1 MKIENTSRQSRIG
14 FFSTII
20 FGIIAHINMMTNKIS
35 WQDDIKEWFG
45 IGHTYTS
52 GRWMLGIMQKLEET
66 FLGTSM
72 FSTPFFN
79 CLVSILCIAIVV
91 GLLIDLFEIK
101 SEVLSIILGGLMVT
115 FPVVT
120 SIFAYV
126 YTAPAYMI
134 GLLMGVVGAYLMCK
148 YDKWYIYVVASML
161 CSCCVGTY
169 QAFIPVIISIFL
181 IYMIKSNMLSSDT
194 TKLGILKEIF
204 YYAITSLS
212 FMICYFIINKLF
224 LMYFDVKL
232 ASYRGISEMGVTSV
246 KGYIYRIFLT
256 YKEFISPDES
266 SLTNMYPAGLGN
278 IYKIVLLIIGICT
291 IICLINT
298 YKANALR
305 GLYVTVLVAAIPL
318 TTNFIFVMC
327 ETDVIHSLMVYGKA
341 FVLVYLVFI
350 IDYLCVEAD
359 KWKNLV
365 SKIGI
370 LLLCM
375 ITIFYVKFD
384 NMCYMK
390 AEIVQTQTIQ
400 YFSTM
405 VTRIKSVE
413 GYSDELPVAFI
424 NKKNIND
431 LSITENPEFE
441 VINIMPYH
449 KESDDLINNYSWI
462 PYMENWL
469 NYSPEILD
477 EEIVNGWE
485 EIEIMPAYPDDG
497 SIAVIHGI
505 VVIKLG
511 E

>member
-1 MKIENTSRQSRIG
+1 
-14 FFSTII
+14 
-20 FGIIAHINMMTNKIS
+20 
-35 WQDDIKEWFG
+35 
-45 IGHTYTS
+45 
-52 GRWMLGIMQKLEET
+52 
-66 FLGTSM
+66 
-72 FSTPFFN
+72 
-79 CLVSILCIAIVV
+79 
-91 GLLIDLFEIK
+91 
-101 SEVLSIILGGLMVT
+101 
-115 FPVVT
+115 
-120 SIFAYV
+120 
-126 YTAPAYMI
+126 
-134 GLLMGVVGAYLMCK
+134 
-148 YDKWYIYVVASML
+148 
-161 CSCCVGTY
+161 
-169 QAFIPVIISIFL
+169 
-181 IYMIKSNMLSSDT
+181 
-194 TKLGILKEIF
+194 
-204 YYAITSLS
+204 
-212 FMICYFIINKLF
+212 
-224 LMYFDVKL
+224 
-232 ASYRGISEMGVTSV
+232 
-246 KGYIYRIFLT
+246 
-256 YKEFISPDES
+256 
-266 SLTNMYPAGLGN
+266 
-278 IYKIVLLIIGICT
+278 
-291 IICLINT
+291 
-298 YKANALR
+298 
-305 GLYVTVLVAAIPL
+305 
-318 TTNFIFVMC
+318 
-327 ETDVIHSLMVYGKA
+327 MVYGKA

-350 IDYLCVEAD
+350 IDYLCVEAN

-424 NKKNIND
+424 NKKNIDD